1 LSRVEEGRLLEDVD
15 SQNESGDASLIA
27 ALKALPLKAH
37 RGKTFSLHRY
47 CRHSNLFSQAV
58 K

>member
-1 LSRVEEGRLLEDVD
+1 VRELPGAPVKVRLE
-15 SQNESGDASLIA
+15 SESGDASLIA

-47 CRHSNLFSQAV
+47 CRNSNLFGQAV